1 MNLKIKVLGVNQAI
15 NNIENYMKRKHAG
28 LLGAVAES
36 SASIK
41 SEARSLTPVD
51 LGDLRDSINYTVKDR
66 KNVIEGDILADS
78 SYAAYVEFP
87 TRPHWA
93 PREAL
98 QGWADRHGIPV
109 YAVQRAIAE
118 KGTLGKPYMA
128 PAAAREKPK
137 FIRAVRRVM
146 SSP

>member
-1 MNLKIKVLGVNQAI
+1 MSLKISILGVNQAI

-28 LLGAVAES
+28 LVGAVAES
-36 SASIK
+36 SQEIK
-41 SEARSLTPVD
+41 STAQGLVPVD
-51 LGDLRDSINYTVKDR
+51 LGELRSNIGYTVKDR
-66 KNVIEGDILADS
+66 KNVIEGNILANTN
-78 SYAAYVEFP
+78 YAAYVEFP

-118 KGTLGKPYMA
+118 KGTLGKPFMA
-128 PAAAREKPK
+128 PAAARQKPK